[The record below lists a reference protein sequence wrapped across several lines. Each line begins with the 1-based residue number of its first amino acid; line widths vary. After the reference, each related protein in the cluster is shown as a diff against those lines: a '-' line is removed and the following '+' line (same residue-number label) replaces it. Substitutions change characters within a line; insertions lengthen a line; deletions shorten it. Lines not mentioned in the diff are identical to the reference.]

1 MPVPS
6 PTELADLTV
15 AGFSERLASSEPV
28 PGGGSASAV
37 AGSFAAALAAMVARL
52 SADRPRYAEHT
63 ATHDRALAA
72 AEAARAQLLEL
83 ADADALAYGALAAAN
98 RLPRATA
105 EEQAG
110 RARATQAA
118 ARDATLVPLETLRI
132 CRTVAELVEAL
143 AGRSNVNAASDLD
156 VAAHLVEAA
165 AAGAAANVRIN
176 LPSLG
181 DAPEAA
187 RIERQVADLE
197 AAVRRDVAGAHAAT
211 MGGPRAAEPAG

>member
-1 MPVPS
+1 MPAPS
-6 PTELADLTV
+6 PTKLAGLTL

-37 AGSFAAALAAMVARL
+37 AGSFGAALAAMVARL
-52 SADRPRYAEHT
+52 SSDRPRYADHA
-63 ATHDRALAA
+63 ATHDRVLGA
-72 AEAARAQLLEL
+72 AEAARSRLLEL
-83 ADADALAYGALAAAN
+83 ADEDAVAYGAFAAAN

-110 RARATQAA
+110 RELATQAA
-118 ARDATLVPLETLRI
+118 ARDATLVPLETLRL

-197 AAVRRDVAGAHAAT
+197 AAVQRDVAGAHVAT
-211 MGGPRAAEPAG
+211 KGTPRAPEPAG